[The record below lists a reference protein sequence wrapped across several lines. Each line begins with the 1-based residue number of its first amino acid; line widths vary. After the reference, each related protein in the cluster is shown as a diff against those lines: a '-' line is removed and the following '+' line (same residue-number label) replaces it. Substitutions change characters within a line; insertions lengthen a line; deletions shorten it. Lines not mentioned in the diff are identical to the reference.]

1 MNKMTKL
8 ALAAIVGLAV
18 STTSLSADQAKGK
31 RVYQKFM
38 KEACGKTG
46 GDVSGTHT
54 QKEWKEIKDSGKFH
68 DELEK
73 ECPATKD
80 FLGGAKYKKL
90 ENHLYDFMYEFGK
103 GSGNIPA
110 C

>member
-1 MNKMTKL
+1 MKKTLLIAML
-8 ALAAIVGLAV
+8 GLGLV
-18 STTSLSADQAKGK
+18 TSSLSADQAKGK

-46 GDVSGTHT
+46 GDVSGMHT
-54 QKEWKEIKDSGKFH
+54 QKEWKELEESGKFK

-73 ECPATKD
+73 ICPQTKD
-80 FLGGAKYKKL
+80 FLEGPKFKKL
-90 ENHLYDFMYEFGK
+90 EKHLYDFMYEFGK
-103 GSGNIPA
+103 GSGNVPS

>member
-1 MNKMTKL
+1 MKNV
-8 ALAAIVGLAV
+8 ALAALLGLALV
-18 STTSLSADQAKGK
+18 STTASADQAKGK

-38 KEACGKTG
+38 KDDCGKTG
-46 GDVSGTHT
+46 GTVAGKHT
-54 QKEWKEIKDSGKFH
+54 QKEWKKLHDSGKFK

-73 ECPATKD
+73 ICPQTKA
-80 FLGGAKYKKL
+80 FLDGAKYKKL
-90 ENHLYDFMYEFGK
+90 EGHLYDFMYEFGK

>member
-1 MNKMTKL
+1 MKKVLLLT
-8 ALAAIVGLAV
+8 ALSLGLMSV
-18 STTSLSADQAKGK
+18 SAMADQAKGK

-38 KEACGKTG
+38 KSACGKTG
-46 GDVSGTHT
+46 GDVSGMHT
-54 QKEWKEIKDSGKFH
+54 QNEWKELKDSGKFK

-73 ECPATKD
+73 ICPTTKE
-80 FLGGAKYKKL
+80 FLEGPKFKKL

-103 GSGNIPA
+103 GSGNVPN

>member
-1 MNKMTKL
+1 MKKL
-8 ALAAIVGLAV
+8 ALVAILGLGLV
-18 STTSLSADQAKGK
+18 TTSAMADQAKGK

-46 GDVSGTHT
+46 GDVSGIHT
-54 QKEWKEIKDSGKFH
+54 QKEWKALEDSGKFK

-73 ECPATKD
+73 VCPTTKD
-80 FLGGAKYKKL
+80 FLEGAKFKKL

-103 GSGNIPA
+103 GSGNVPN

>member
-1 MNKMTKL
+1 MKKV
-8 ALAAIVGLAV
+8 ALMAIVALGLV
-18 STTSLSADQAKGK
+18 STAASADQAKGK

-46 GDVSGTHT
+46 GDVATMHT
-54 QKEWKEIKDSGKFH
+54 QKEWKELEESGKFK

-73 ECPATKD
+73 VCPTTKD
-80 FLGGAKYKKL
+80 FLEGPKFKKL
-90 ENHLYDFMYEFGK
+90 EKHLYDFMYEFGK
-103 GSGNIPA
+103 GSGNVPS